1 MANYSLQKKIDWA
14 LVVRLLFGAG
24 VMLYVL
30 SRFIPCGAV
39 SDSPAVGD
47 LDYSWTQALQI
58 GFATHRQ
65 FGTDIIFTYGPWGFL
80 GCGYYPPTYL
90 ISVMAWASLALVF
103 LYAGWQL
110 ACHFSGNRLVA
121 GLWLV
126 GVTAAVSIPAKDD
139 FSIIPVAWVMLLLC
153 QHFFIE
159 EPTLTPTQI
168 LLAASMGW
176 LSLVKLTN
184 LMECAIVL
192 AVIAA
197 DNIFRQRRFPWIV
210 AVWVVSL
217 LFFWVA
223 AGQHLDLLEPFLL
236 NSWRITAGYTEAM
249 MLSGETETCAAICYL
264 LLAALLCMLFGR
276 MAWSRHRYFAVLP
289 TTALGMILFIVFK
302 MGYVRNSWEHEATS
316 AMALVLVSLIC
327 LAVAQKVQKRLLGAA
342 MCLLVFATLFA
353 ASTFNYWLPG
363 NGLGRQFVQTFSLTS
378 LFAPVA
384 ASGTGSLRNE
394 YESSLASERKD
405 SLLSSLKGGADL
417 YAYDQIFLFAHRLS
431 YQPRPVMQSYS
442 AYTPELAEMNSAH
455 LRTAQAAD
463 NILFAVQTIDGRF
476 PALDD
481 GLSWPELLTRYDLKG
496 VADAEAKFL
505 LLTRT
510 AAPRTFHLIPLE
522 KVAAHMGEPV
532 AVPAVIKGP
541 VWVEIVIKKT
551 LAGKLASIFYK
562 PPALILDVT
571 LKNNTKHHYRLIPGM
586 AASGFLLSPII
597 ADNASF
603 AALATTGWRQDLA
616 GSEVK
621 SITVSANAQSGSTIC
636 YQSPMVMRFY
646 CLDYSLPDSANIPE
660 PVFKAKKWNYVA
672 MPETSL

>member
-1 MANYSLQKKIDWA
+1 M
-14 LVVRLLFGAG
+14 VRLLLGAG
-24 VMLYVL
+24 VILYVL

-39 SDSPAVGD
+39 SDSPAVGE

-90 ISVMAWASLALVF
+90 ISVVAWASLALVF
-103 LYAGWQL
+103 LHAGWRL
-110 ACHFSGNRLVA
+110 ACHFSRNRLVA

-126 GVTAAVSIPAKDD
+126 GVTAAVSIPAKND

-153 QHFFIE
+153 QHFFSE
-159 EPTLTPTQI
+159 EPALTPTSI

-176 LSLVKLTN
+176 MSLVKFTN

-197 DNIFRQRRFPWIV
+197 DTIFRRRRFPWMV

-223 AGQHLDLLEPFLL
+223 AGQRLDLLEPFLL
-236 NSWRITAGYTEAM
+236 SSWRITTGYTEAM
-249 MLSGETETCAAICYL
+249 MLSGETETRAAVCYL
-264 LLAALLCMLFGR
+264 LLATLLCVLFGR
-276 MAWSRHRYFAVLP
+276 MAWLRYRYFAVLP
-289 TTALGMILFIVFK
+289 TVALGMILFMVFK

-316 AMALVLVSLIC
+316 AMALVLVSLMG
-327 LAVAQKVQKRLLGAA
+327 LAVCQKEQKRLLTATV
-342 MCLLVFATLFA
+342 CLLVFAMLFA

-363 NGLGRQFVQTFSLTS
+363 NGLSRQFAQTFNLTS

-384 ASGTGSLRNE
+384 ASSTGSLRSE

-405 SLLSSLKGGADL
+405 VLVSSIKGSADL
-417 YAYDQIFLFAHRLS
+417 YSYDQIFLFAHGLS

-442 AYTPELAEMNSAH
+442 AYTPELAEINSAH

-481 GLSWPELLTRYDLKG
+481 GLSWPELLTRYDFKG

-505 LLTRT
+505 LLSR
-510 AAPRTFHLIPLE
+510 ASAPRTFHLIPLQNIT
-522 KVAAHMGEPV
+522 ANMGEAV
-532 AVPAVIKGP
+532 AVPAMIKGP
-541 VWVEIVIKKT
+541 VWAEIVIKKT
-551 LAGKLASIFYK
+551 LAGKLASMLYK
-562 PPALILDVT
+562 PPVLTLEVT
-571 LKNNTKHHYRLIPGM
+571 LKDDSKHRYRLVPGM

-597 ADNASF
+597 ADNAAF
-603 AALATTGWRQDLA
+603 AALTTKDWRQDLA
-616 GSEVK
+616 HSEVK
-621 SITVSANAQSGSTIC
+621 WITVSANTQSGSTVC
-636 YQSPMVMRFY
+636 YQSTMALRFY
-646 CLDYSLPDSANIPE
+646 CLDYPLPDSSKIPSS
-660 PVFKAKKWNYVA
+660 VFKSKN
-672 MPETSL
+672 